1 MAIVLFSI
9 LFWNMENYFDCT
21 DQGVSASDAEFSAT
35 GKRHWTR
42 RRFDAKTAMIGKTFL
57 WCGELPPL
65 IGLAEV
71 ENARVLKNLVH
82 SDVLRKCGYSF
93 IHYDSPDPRGI
104 DVALLYRAA
113 EFEEISSYAIAVD
126 GIRTRDILY
135 ACMQRRCD
143 GGIWHI
149 FVNHHPSKYGGGASE
164 SRRLAA
170 MRTLKRS
177 VDSLVAAGAGNIVAM
192 GDFNDTPD
200 ALPFSIMEGTLVN
213 MGLETVARACGD
225 KGPAGGMAAETGGS
239 IRFRGE
245 WQLIDNFLVS
255 EDVAARMGMTVL
267 KPPFL
272 LERDRQ
278 YPGDK
283 PRRTYTGP
291 RYNGGVSD
299 HLPVMLADRE
309 DGIPGKER

>member
-21 DQGVSASDAEFSAT
+21 DQGLSASDAEFSAA

-57 WCGELPPL
+57 WCEELPPL

-82 SDVLRKCGYSF
+82 SDVLRKCGYGF

-104 DVALLYRAA
+104 DVALLYREA
-113 EFEEISSYAIAVD
+113 EFEQISSYAIAVD
-126 GIRTRDILY
+126 GLRTRDILY
-135 ACMQRRCD
+135 ACLQRRCD
-143 GGIWHI
+143 GRIWHV

-164 SRRLAA
+164 SRRFAA

-177 VDSLVAAGAGNIVAM
+177 VDSLVAAGEGNIVAM

-200 ALPFSIMEGTLVN
+200 SGPFSLMDGTLVN
-213 MGLETVARACGD
+213 MGLGMGARPGGD
-225 KGPAGGMAAETGGS
+225 NGTAGAMSWRTSAEAEGS
-239 IRFRGE
+239 IRFKGR

-255 EDVAARMGMTVL
+255 EDVAARMDMRVL
-267 KPPFL
+267 RPPFL
-272 LERDRQ
+272 MERDRQ

-283 PRRTYTGP
+283 PRRTYVGP

-299 HLPVMLADRE
+299 HLPVMLVEKPYSR
-309 DGIPGKER
+309 

>member
-21 DQGVSASDAEFSAT
+21 DQGLSASDAEFSAT

-42 RRFDAKTAMIGKTFL
+42 SRFDAKTAMIGKTFL
-57 WCGELPPL
+57 WCEELPPL

-104 DVALLYRAA
+104 DVALLYREA
-113 EFEEISSYAIAVD
+113 EFEQISSYAIAVD
-126 GIRTRDILY
+126 GLRTRDILY
-135 ACMQRRCD
+135 ACLQRRCD
-143 GGIWHI
+143 GRLWHV

-164 SRRLAA
+164 SRRFAA

-177 VDSLVAAGAGNIVAM
+177 VDSLVAAGEGNIVAM

-200 ALPFSIMEGTLVN
+200 SGPFSLMDGTLVN
-213 MGLETVARACGD
+213 MGLGMGARPGGD
-225 KGPAGGMAAETGGS
+225 NGTAGAVSWRTSAGAEGS
-239 IRFRGE
+239 IRFKGH

-255 EDVAARMGMTVL
+255 EDVAAAMDMRVL
-267 KPPFL
+267 RPPFL
-272 LERDRQ
+272 MERDRQ

-283 PRRTYTGP
+283 PRRTYVGP

-299 HLPVMLADRE
+299 HLPVMLVEKPYSR
-309 DGIPGKER
+309 